1 MMFQQESMWREDD
14 YPGFVFHSKESEP
27 GFPVIIESLVYRG
40 SFLSPLRAHEI
51 NEFVLLLKTAGSLF
65 LMPNPSRN
73 PQLFCLF

>member
-1 MMFQQESMWREDD
+1 MMFQQESTWREDD
-14 YPGFVFHSKESEP
+14 YPGFVLHSKESEQ